1 MTIFNGGQGAVM
13 PGYLGHTLGYAL
25 SFARRF
31 ARRFGVVCL
40 ALMAVSFVAGVTGC
54 ASRAGGPL
62 GAAQP
67 EILTESD
74 EPDTRKRARIRLEL
88 AVGYFEQGQ
97 TTVALD
103 ELKQSLA
110 ADPNFAEAHNLR
122 GLIYMRLNDP
132 RLAEESFRRALSISP
147 RDANVLHNYGW
158 MLCQQARY
166 PESQQAFSQAIAS
179 PVYGGRAKSWM
190 AQGLCQVRA
199 GRGAD
204 AEQSLQ
210 RSYEL
215 DAGNPVTGYNLA
227 TLLYQRGEF
236 AKAQFYVRRLNNSEL
251 ANAESLWLGI
261 KVERQ
266 LENRDAMQQ
275 LVGQLRKRYA
285 QSRELAAFERG
296 AFNE

>member
-1 MTIFNGGQGAVM
+1 MILFNDQQPGVM
-13 PGYLGHTLGYAL
+13 GRLPG
-25 SFARRF
+25 F
-31 ARRFGVVCL
+31 ARRFGAVGL
-40 ALMAVSFVAGVTGC
+40 ALIIMSFLAGVTGC
-54 ASRAGGPL
+54 ASRADGQSGG
-62 GAAQP
+62 AQP

-122 GLIYMRLNDP
+122 GLIYMRLSDP
-132 RLAEESFRRALSISP
+132 RLAEESFRRALSINP
-147 RDANVLHNYGW
+147 KDANVLHNYGW

-204 AEQSLQ
+204 AEQSLL

-266 LENRDAMQQ
+266 MENRDAMQQ
-275 LVGQLRKRYA
+275 LVGQLRKRFA